1 MDRKWIT
8 AGTIWT
14 PHTTVYSGRADD
26 HHIRSVRIVT
36 TKEVHKSL
44 LEWNPIERI
53 IKARYNSAFA
63 KLRVIVCYA
72 PTENAE
78 DEEKDTFYDELQA
91 VDEKPA
97 HDVLLIMGDLNAK
110 EGVDCQ
116 GKESTKGRQGLGDA
130 NDNED
135 RLTTFC
141 QENRLVI
148 GGTIFD
154 SNTVS

>member
-1 MDRKWIT
+1 M
-8 AGTIWT
+8 
-14 PHTTVYSGRADD
+14 S
-26 HHIRSVRIVT
+26 
-36 TKEVHKSL
+36 
-44 LEWNPIERI
+44 
-53 IKARYNSAFA
+53 
-63 KLRVIVCYA
+63 
-72 PTENAE
+72 
-78 DEEKDTFYDELQA
+78 
-91 VDEKPA
+91 
-97 HDVLLIMGDLNAK
+97 DLNAK

-148 GGTIFD
+148 RGTIFD